1 MMVSSHFQNKELSI
15 IRLSGTMAS
24 FTVPEFPERA
34 SDMSSGMLEN
44 PAPAS
49 LVADLNHYKVPDSS
63 CPRGPSLIRGSP
75 GAFL

>member
-1 MMVSSHFQNKELSI
+1 MISSDVQNKELSI
-15 IRLSGTMAS
+15 IRLSSTIAS
-24 FTVPEFPERA
+24 FSVPEFPERT

-63 CPRGPSLIRGSP
+63 HLRDASLTCGCPGT
-75 GAFL
+75 FL

>member
-1 MMVSSHFQNKELSI
+1 MMILSDFQSKELSI
-15 IRLSGTMAS
+15 IRLSAPIANS
-24 FTVPEFPERA
+24 TVPGLSKRA
-34 SDMSSGMLEN
+34 SDISSDMLEN

-63 CPRGPSLIRGSP
+63 HLRHACLTCGCP